1 MIQRLDERFAASE
14 RVLAELVERTERL
27 DRRARAQDEELA
39 AQRVALARLDRALG
53 RTLPRPARDR
63 GSSDAPP
70 SPQRPSW

>member
-53 RTLPRPARDR
+53 RTLPHPVRER
-63 GSSDAPP
+63 GPSDAPP
-70 SPQRPSW
+70 SPPRPS